1 MSTTHYDMIPNAA
14 FAAGCSCH
22 VPANKCSAFSPTLQT
37 EFGLDADGIAELFTP
52 EGITH
57 YVAGTAPAMT
67 LQGNTIV
74 AQQPVNIYKGSG
86 IELDVPYGS
95 KVPIRLVRANGST
108 VALSEW
114 GATGPI
120 TKPASCP

>member
-1 MSTTHYDMIPNAA
+1 
-14 FAAGCSCH
+14 
-22 VPANKCSAFSPTLQT
+22 
-37 EFGLDADGIAELFTP
+37 
-52 EGITH
+52 
-57 YVAGTAPAMT
+57 MT